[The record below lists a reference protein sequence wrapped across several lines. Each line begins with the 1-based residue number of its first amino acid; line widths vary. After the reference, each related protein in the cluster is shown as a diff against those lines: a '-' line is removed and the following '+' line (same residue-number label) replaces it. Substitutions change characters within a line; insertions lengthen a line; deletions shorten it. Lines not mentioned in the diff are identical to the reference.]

1 MTIVRLSSIPL
12 VIGIAIGSFALGAN
26 IDLFRI
32 KKGKPIS
39 ICGGAPVAQLNPNTD
54 KAGAPPDPSKYQS
67 LSQRAVSFPLSAE
80 ASGEFKND
88 KAIVSLNIPTLLC
101 VLNEHGQAYGAE
113 AVREQ
118 PQK

>member
-12 VIGIAIGSFALGAN
+12 VLSIALASFVLGAN
-26 IDLFRI
+26 VDLLRI

-39 ICGGAPVAQLNPNTD
+39 VCGGAPVVQLNPNAD
-54 KAGAPPDPSKYQS
+54 EAGASPDPLRYQS
-67 LSQRAVSFPLSAE
+67 LTQRVVSFPLSSE
-80 ASGEFKND
+80 ASGEFKDD
-88 KAIVSLNIPTLLC
+88 KATASLNIPTLLC
-101 VLNEHGQAYGAE
+101 VLNEHSQAYGAE